1 MSHSETA
8 HGPITGITL
17 NCSTLTGRSRRPSF
31 STDLLCNN
39 TTNDP
44 ALWWLLRDC
53 PQTETQQRLI
63 SQLPS
68 ETCFPFPW
76 IIIPV
81 FFLSLQ
87 TLTHRGFSTS
97 EIIAEGVKRASYS
110 HFLLSC
116 FKYIFCHI
124 SITMHHF
131 LLTWAPLHTHTHKPP
146 SKHLEHVNYKGK
158 TPPCP
163 KWGCNPSHCEV
174 SQ

>member
-1 MSHSETA
+1 MSQSETA
-8 HGPITGITL
+8 HSPIAGITL
-17 NCSTLTGRSRRPSF
+17 NCSTLTGCSRRPPF

-68 ETCFPFPW
+68 ETCFLFPW

-87 TLTHRGFSTS
+87 TLTPLKITS
-97 EIIAEGVKRASYS
+97 EIIAEGVKRASNS

-116 FKYIFCHI
+116 FKYIFCQI
-124 SITMHHF
+124 STTMHHF
-131 LLTWAPLHTHTHKPP
+131 LLTWTALHTHTHKPL
-146 SKHLEHVNYKGK
+146 SKHLEHVN
-158 TPPCP
+158 
-163 KWGCNPSHCEV
+163 
-174 SQ
+174 